1 MRRLFAAAVISV
13 AGAVYAA
20 MVGLPA
26 LAFAV
31 TLAFAAFAVITCAAA
46 NRIVGDVA
54 QTTAV
59 SPAVDRHSLARHNAL
74 WFAVVFLWG
83 GAVIALGYG
92 LTPLYWQHWWQY
104 ALAMALLAS
113 ISFGVARRLSRPAP
127 SQRMLAALTKVTAI
141 QGAAAAV
148 GLIFLVISGKLF
160 ADKPDWLANAVF
172 LAGGIAVATGSLI
185 AVLGQRRAS

>member
-13 AGAVYAA
+13 AGAAYAA

-127 SQRMLAALTKVTAI
+127 SQRMLAALTKVTSI
-141 QGAAAAV
+141 QGAAAIVPACL
-148 GLIFLVISGKLF
+148 GLY
-160 ADKPDWLANAVF
+160 
-172 LAGGIAVATGSLI
+172 
-185 AVLGQRRAS
+185 LGQSVRATVSEDLFRTLLFIWLGLTGVFIVARSLAS